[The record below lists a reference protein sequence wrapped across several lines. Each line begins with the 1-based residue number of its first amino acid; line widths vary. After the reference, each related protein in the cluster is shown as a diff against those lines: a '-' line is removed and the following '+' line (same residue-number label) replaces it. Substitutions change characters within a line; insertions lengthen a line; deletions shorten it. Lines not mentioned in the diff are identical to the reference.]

1 LITSSYVAT
10 EKYPTINGTSLETL
24 VSSVMTS
31 GVTQVAG
38 GIVVIDNRYDQERF
52 IAQWPSSFYGVE
64 AGPLGAL
71 MINDGVVTN
80 QSLKPDDP
88 GLAAA
93 TELGNVF
100 SQRGIAVSTGA
111 QRGTT
116 VPQTATKVGSIR
128 SAPLSAIVQEMLVNS
143 DNNTAELL
151 VKELGYAKK
160 GIGSTSAGLEVI
172 AETVRAWNGAV
183 PVVVDGSGLSS
194 SNSST
199 CDFFMQVLDRNK
211 EVFPNLLAVAGSTG
225 TLENAFND
233 TSVENRLVGK
243 TGTLTGVKALVGY
256 LPLESE
262 EDVQFSLLI
271 NAAGADNQSAYRPIW
286 NSLGEALNRARA
298 IPRPD
303 QLAP

>member
-1 LITSSYVAT
+1 
-10 EKYPTINGTSLETL
+10 
-24 VSSVMTS
+24 
-31 GVTQVAG
+31 
-38 GIVVIDNRYDQERF
+38 
-52 IAQWPSSFYGVE
+52 
-64 AGPLGAL
+64 
-71 MINDGVVTN
+71 
-80 QSLKPDDP
+80 
-88 GLAAA
+88 
-93 TELGNVF
+93 
-100 SQRGIAVSTGA
+100 
-111 QRGTT
+111 
-116 VPQTATKVGSIR
+116 
-128 SAPLSAIVQEMLVNS
+128 
-143 DNNTAELL
+143 
-151 VKELGYAKK
+151 
-160 GIGSTSAGLEVI
+160 
-172 AETVRAWNGAV
+172 
-183 PVVVDGSGLSS
+183 
-194 SNSST
+194 
-199 CDFFMQVLDRNK
+199 MQVLDRNK